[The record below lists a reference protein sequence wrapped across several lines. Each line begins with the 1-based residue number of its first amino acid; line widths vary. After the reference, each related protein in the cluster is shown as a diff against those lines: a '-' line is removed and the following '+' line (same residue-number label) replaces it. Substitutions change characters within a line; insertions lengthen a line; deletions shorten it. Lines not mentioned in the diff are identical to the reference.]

1 MGVSLM
7 KPAKRVVFAA
17 ITLVWASGLSAAV
30 YKSVDAQGNVVYTD
44 EPGGD
49 AKPVKLPP
57 LSTVPA
63 PRFKSSTPSSS
74 PSSAESEPSAATN
87 YEQISIVSPTQDATL
102 RDNTGAVPVN
112 VVLEPELNS
121 VAGHRYRYY
130 LDGQAQGKPTE
141 SGQISFANL
150 DRGSHTVEA
159 AVVDNTG
166 QELIRSGSVQFFL
179 HRQSVNFP
187 RGPAGPAPTPRRA
200 P

>member
-1 MGVSLM
+1 M
-7 KPAKRVVFAA
+7 KPGKYVVFAA
-17 ITLVWASGLSAAV
+17 VTFVLSSGLSAAV
-30 YKSVDAQGNVVYTD
+30 YKSVDSEGHVVYTD

-63 PRFKSSTPSSS
+63 PTYKSSTQ
-74 PSSAESEPSAATN
+74 SSADTEQSTSTN
-87 YEQISIVSPTQDATL
+87 YQQISIVSPTQDETL

-112 VVLEPELNS
+112 VVLQPALNS

-150 DRGSHTVEA
+150 DRGSHSVEA
-159 AVVDNTG
+159 AVVDNAG
-166 QELIRSGSVQFFL
+166 RELIRSGSVQFFL
-179 HRQSVNFP
+179 HRQSINFP
-187 RGPAGPAPTPRRA
+187 TGPAAPAPAPIPRRA

>member
-1 MGVSLM
+1 M
-7 KPAKRVVFAA
+7 KPGKYVVFAA
-17 ITLVWASGLSAAV
+17 VTFVSSSGLSAAV
-30 YKSVDAQGNVVYTD
+30 YKSVDSQGNVVYTD

-63 PRFKSSTPSSS
+63 PRYKSSTQS
-74 PSSAESEPSAATN
+74 PMDLEPSAVAN
-87 YEQISIVSPTQDATL
+87 YQKISIVSPTQDATL
-102 RDNTGAVPVN
+102 RDNTGAVPVD
-112 VVLEPELNS
+112 VVVEPALNS
-121 VAGHRYRYY
+121 VAGHRFRYY

-159 AVVDNTG
+159 AVVDNAG
-166 QELIRSGSVQFFL
+166 RELIRSGSVQFFL

-187 RGPAGPAPTPRRA
+187 TGPAAPAPAPVPIPIPRRA

>member
-166 QELIRSGSVQFFL
+166 QELIRSSSVQFFL